1 MRPVVLVLIC
11 VALSVAGQFCLRLG
25 ARDKEIDSARTWATA
40 FLDPS
45 VVLGLVLWT
54 VSTAIWLLVLSRV
67 QLSFAYTL
75 YGLTY
80 VFTPLV
86 AVLFLGEHLGGWRL
100 AGMLTVTAGVMMT
113 LWGRMQEQL

>member
-1 MRPVVLVLIC
+1 MRPVLLVLVC
-11 VALSVAGQFCLRLG
+11 VVLSVGGQFCLRLG
-25 ARDKEIDSARTWATA
+25 AQNKEIDSARSWAVA

-45 VVLGLVLWT
+45 ILFGLLLWT
-54 VSTAIWLLVLSRV
+54 VSTAIWLLVLSQV

-80 VFTPLV
+80 VLTPLI
-86 AVLFLGEHLGGWRL
+86 AVTFLGEQMGGWRL

-113 LWGRMQEQL
+113 LWGRVQELS